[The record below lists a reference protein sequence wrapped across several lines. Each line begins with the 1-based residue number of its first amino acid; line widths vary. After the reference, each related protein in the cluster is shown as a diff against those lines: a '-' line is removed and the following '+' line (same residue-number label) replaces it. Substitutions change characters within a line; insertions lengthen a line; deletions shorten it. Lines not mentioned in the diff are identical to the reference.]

1 MLSTDYKYV
10 SVYIIVC
17 TNCSFCMQWVSKAK
31 SVRSEMTAVWEH
43 VNQIKSRMV
52 EMLDSDN
59 DG

>member
-1 MLSTDYKYV
+1 
-10 SVYIIVC
+10 
-17 TNCSFCMQWVSKAK
+17 MQWVSKAK